1 MYGVESSQDTGAFS
15 ADWGAVAKPATMASV
30 SHDVV
35 DSVSG
40 LEEIESQWEDL
51 FGACGHITPSMS
63 WEWNYHWWRHYGE
76 GHEMQVHL
84 VRGDGGAP
92 LGIVPLM
99 LRRSHWPRSRELCC
113 FSDFR
118 GSGYLE
124 PLLRNGCER
133 ACLHELCEGLS
144 RQDGWDRLR
153 FSRFRASN
161 PSVWAFCREAAASGL
176 RGEATTRAWGA
187 YARLPHTF
195 DEYRAGLSRNCRG
208 RSRGILNRIAKQHH
222 MCFRTAETEAEVVEG
237 ISWMIGQKRERMHR
251 LGRWTWLDD
260 PRYLPFLQDYAMA
273 AFRKD
278 RLRLYLLQ
286 LDDNIAA
293 CMLVLP
299 AGNTAVFDADAYD
312 EKYEAEKVSD
322 AVQLLSTRA
331 CIEAGFQI
339 MDLGQALQPHKTH
352 YAKEREAV
360 IEMEFYRNQPRS
372 LVCEAASHLAAPLWH
387 VTRNLLP
394 GGLRAAIV
402 CRVKRDATP
411 GTRPKQPC
419 E

>member
-1 MYGVESSQDTGAFS
+1 
-15 ADWGAVAKPATMASV
+15 
-30 SHDVV
+30 
-35 DSVSG
+35 
-40 LEEIESQWEDL
+40 
-51 FGACGHITPSMS
+51 
-63 WEWNYHWWRHYGE
+63 
-76 GHEMQVHL
+76 
-84 VRGDGGAP
+84 
-92 LGIVPLM
+92 
-99 LRRSHWPRSRELCC
+99 
-113 FSDFR
+113 
-118 GSGYLE
+118 
-124 PLLRNGCER
+124 
-133 ACLHELCEGLS
+133 
-144 RQDGWDRLR
+144 
-153 FSRFRASN
+153 
-161 PSVWAFCREAAASGL
+161 L

-195 DEYRAGLSRNCRG
+195 EEYLTGLSPRR
-208 RSRGILNRIAKQHH
+208 RKKARLILNRIAKQHH

-237 ISWMIGQKRERMHR
+237 ISWMIRQKRERMHR

-260 PRYLPFLQDYAMA
+260 PRYLPFLQDYTVA

-293 CMLVLP
+293 CMLVLL